1 MDINIIAENLA
12 ELLTNTVNMTSVFYD
27 VFLNP
32 NPMDVTFQQYD
43 DNNELVT
50 VTIPNR
56 AKDRQIAKEG
66 TGTPE
71 GHVTGSVGTAY
82 VDTQNSVVYFK
93 VSGDDQ
99 YGWTSILN
107 REDAISIIRTY
118 CANRGFINIDSVRT
132 YLNNNDYVTT
142 EQVAS
147 ADTYGVVKIDNSSI
161 TNNGNGAIQAA
172 GIINTNTTSSTLK
185 KVWVGAEST
194 FETLTQDPDTIY
206 FLTDSGKIFVG
217 KDEISAM
224 FLPSLSSDNFNS
236 TLLLSTPNTDMQYII
251 PVDGWLYFEQTS
263 SAASQ
268 YLKIT
273 KANGQKFIT
282 YSTAASQTLTLSVPV
297 TKGEV
302 VHVYYTAAG
311 SGTDD
316 KFGIYVCKAT
326 KIS

>member
-1 MDINIIAENLA
+1 MDINIIAENLV

-32 NPMDVTFQQYD
+32 NPMDITFQQYD

-71 GHVTGSVGTAY
+71 GRVEASVGTAY

-107 REDAISIIRTY
+107 REDALSIIRTY
-118 CANRGFINIDSVRT
+118 CTNRGFINIDSVRT

-172 GIINTNTTSSTLK
+172 GVINTNTTDSTLK
-185 KVWVGAEST
+185 KVWVGVEST
-194 FETLTQDPDTIY
+194 FETLTQDPGTIY
-206 FLTDSGKIFVG
+206 FLTDAGKIFVG
-217 KDEISAM
+217 KNEVSA
-224 FLPSLSSDNFNS
+224 FPFPSSTFNS
-236 TLLLSTPNTDMQYII
+236 TLSLGSASTNLQYTI
-251 PVDGWLYFEQTS
+251 PVDGWLYFEKLS
-263 SAASQ
+263 SAANQ
-268 YLKIT
+268 YLQIT
-273 KANGQKFIT
+273 KESGQKFIT
-282 YSTAASQTLTLSVPV
+282 YATAASQTLTLSVPV
-297 TKGEV
+297 TKGEEV
-302 VHVYYTAAG
+302 TVYYTAAG
-311 SGTDD
+311 TGASD
-316 KFGIYVCKAT
+316 KFGIYVCEAT
-326 KIS
+326 IIS